1 MNNKISFDVLDKA
14 IIEYRSEGMELM
26 IRLGKKFGYDITVQ
40 QEYEELIWK
49 SNIKVPRCGK
59 LYEKINYSFHGGDCG
74 FYKIKTQQTIEVKL
88 TNPPKFGKIDAWFL
102 KVFLD
107 STAEYKEISKNID
120 WQELKPM
127 LEELY
132 ISGKIEKID

>member
-1 MNNKISFDVLDKA
+1 MNNKISLDILAKA
-14 IIEYRSEGMELM
+14 VTEYRSEGMELM

-49 SNIKVPRCGK
+49 RNPKVPRSGK
-59 LYEKINYSFHGGDCG
+59 LSEKINYSFHGGDCG
-74 FYKIKTQQTIEVKL
+74 FYKIKTQQTIEVRL
-88 TNPPKFGKIDAWFL
+88 TNTPKFGKIDAWFL
-102 KVFLD
+102 KVFLE
-107 STAEYKEISKNID
+107 STAEYKDIFKNID

-132 ISGKIEKID
+132 VSCKIEKID